1 MKIIVV
7 SGLSGGGKSVALGML
22 EDLDYYCIDNLPLN
36 LLSSF
41 TADTLRADKDD
52 IPLLAVGIDARA
64 QRRSIAAFPERIEEL
79 RADGIDIQVLFFQ
92 ADREVIL
99 RRYSETRRKHPLSTA
114 GIPLTEAVDAERA
127 LLQPIAA
134 CADWVI
140 DTSRTNIHQL
150 REMVR
155 NRLQSEDG
163 DGLSLLFQS
172 FGFKYG
178 MPDGVDFVFDAR
190 CLPNPHWQEG
200 LREQT
205 GRDEGVREYLEAQ
218 PDTLKFA
225 DDIRHFLEDWLPR
238 FRANDRSYVTIGIGC
253 TGGKH
258 RSVYLVE
265 RLAATF
271 LEKYPQTSVRHTELP

>member
-41 TADTLRADKDD
+41 TADTLKADGEN

-64 QRRSIAAFPERIEEL
+64 HPRTIAAFPERIEEL
-79 RADGIDIQVLFFQ
+79 KAAGIDIQVLFFQ
-92 ADREVIL
+92 AERDVIL
-99 RRYSETRRKHPLSTA
+99 RRYSETRRKHPLSKA
-114 GIPLTEAVDAERA
+114 GAPLTEAVDAERI
-127 LLQPIAA
+127 LLQPISA

-155 NRLQSEDG
+155 NRLQSEGG

-205 GRDEGVREYLEAQ
+205 GRDAGVREYLEAQ
-218 PDTLKFA
+218 PDTMQFA
-225 DDIRHFLEDWLPR
+225 DDISRFLKDWLPR
-238 FRANDRSYVTIGIGC
+238 FRVNDRSYVTIGIGC

-265 RLAATF
+265 RLAKAF
-271 LEKYPQTSVRHTELP
+271 REEYPHTSVRHTEIP

>member
-1 MKIIVV
+1 MKIVVV

-41 TADTLRADKDD
+41 TADSLQAEIDD

-64 QRRSIAAFPERIEEL
+64 KRRTIAAFPERIEEL
-79 RADGIDIQVLFFQ
+79 RAAGIDIQVLYFQ

-99 RRYSETRRKHPLSTA
+99 RRYSETRRKHPLTEA
-114 GIPLTEAVDAERA
+114 DIPLTEAVDAERE
-127 LLQPIAA
+127 LLRPIAE

-155 NRLQSEDG
+155 NRLQSEGG
-163 DGLSLLFQS
+163 DGLTLLFQS

-190 CLPNPHWQEG
+190 CLPNPHWQQG

-205 GRDEGVREYLEAQ
+205 GRDQGVREYLEAQ
-218 PDTLKFA
+218 PDTIKLA
-225 DDIRHFLEDWLPR
+225 NDITDFLNDWLPR

-265 RLAATF
+265 RLAEQF
-271 LEKYPQTSVRHTELP
+271 REQYPQTAVRHTELP

>member
-22 EDLDYYCIDNLPLN
+22 EDLGYYCIDNLPMN
-36 LLSSF
+36 LLGNF
-41 TADTLRADKDD
+41 TADTLQADVDD

-64 QRRSIAAFPERIEEL
+64 HRRTIAAFPERIAEL
-79 RADGIDIQVLFFQ
+79 REAGIDIQVLFFQ

-99 RRYSETRRKHPLSTA
+99 RRYSETRRKHPLTEA
-114 GIPLTEAVDAERA
+114 DVPLTEAVDKERELLRPVAE
-127 LLQPIAA
+127 

-155 NRLQSEDG
+155 NRLQGEDG

-190 CLPNPHWQEG
+190 CLPNPHWQEE
-200 LREQT
+200 LRAQT
-205 GRDEGVREYLEAQ
+205 GRDEAVQAYLMAQ
-218 PDTLKFA
+218 PDTIKFA
-225 DDIRHFLEDWLPR
+225 DDISRFLHDWLPR

-265 RLAATF
+265 RLAEEF
-271 LEKYPQTSVRHTELP
+271 RKQYPQTSVRHTELP